1 MKVVKAVIKQI
12 SQLFPSTYIHIG
24 GDEVN
29 IPCWEENQNLR
40 TWSRD
45 KNQTLLES
53 YQFFEAELI
62 RYTETLNKI
71 PIVWQGVQ
79 DSDAIP
85 RNDTTTII
93 QPWKC
98 WSNLALRFSNILD
111 INTITNNIIL

>member
-12 SQLFPSTYIHIG
+12 SQLFPSAYMHIG

-29 IPCWEENQNLR
+29 MKCWEENQNLK
-40 TWSRD
+40 TWSKV
-45 KNQTLLES
+45 KNLTLLEY
-53 YQFFEAELI
+53 YQRFEAELI
-62 RYTETLNKI
+62 RYTETLSKI

-85 RNDTTTII
+85 VNDTSTII

-98 WSNLALRFSNILD
+98 WSNLALRYFILILLQLQ
-111 INTITNNIIL
+111 INLLL